1 MAEIRFYQLLW
12 TPLEE
17 ALPKLLERLR
27 AMDARCLVVA
37 PSRERVEALDLL
49 LWTYDPPGFLAHGS
63 AAIGFA
69 SDQPIWLTHLDEN
82 PNGATA
88 VLLVDG
94 AIIADPDRFV
104 HCLDIFDGTDVDQL
118 EAARGRYREMRAK
131 GHVLKYFEQ
140 TDRGWS
146 AGKSTAKVA
155 P

>member
-37 PSRERVEALDLL
+37 PTRERVEALDLL

-88 VLLVDG
+88 VLLVEG
-94 AIIADPDRFV
+94 AIIADPDRFE

-118 EAARGRYREMRAK
+118 EAGQGARLEILR
-131 GHVLKYFEQ
+131 
-140 TDRGWS
+140 TDRSGLERR
-146 AGKSTAKVA
+146 
-155 P
+155 